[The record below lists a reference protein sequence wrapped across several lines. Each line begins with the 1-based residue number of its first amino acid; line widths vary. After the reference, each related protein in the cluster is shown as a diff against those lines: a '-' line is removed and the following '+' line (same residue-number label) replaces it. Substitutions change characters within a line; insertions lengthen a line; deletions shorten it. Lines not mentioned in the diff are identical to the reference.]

1 MAPLMCSPP
10 SLPLLGEPQCS
21 AAPSLSPAAVTAD
34 HCECVRVCGSGTP
47 KIGIGALV
55 GAGIVVTM
63 GVAGAVAL
71 TSAARINRR
80 PFMRDAGFY
89 VIAVLYL
96 LWMLLDGHVHILEA
110 LGTVD
115 LHGMVLCAV
124 CRLTL
129 RPGVR
134 LSGNLLYILHNRH
147 CGAHLVPA
155 QEAWRCG
162 AP

>member
-1 MAPLMCSPP
+1 MC
-10 SLPLLGEPQCS
+10 
-21 AAPSLSPAAVTAD
+21 
-34 HCECVRVCGSGTP
+34 VCGSGTP

-110 LGTVD
+110 LGTVN
-115 LHGMVLCAV
+115 LHGIMCV
-124 CRLTL
+124 CGLSPHSTSWGQAFWQSTL
-129 RPGVR
+129 HFAQSSLWGVSCTSARSVEMWRAVR
-134 LSGNLLYILHNRH
+134 LPRY
-147 CGAHLVPA
+147 
-155 QEAWRCG
+155 E
-162 AP
+162 